1 MGTSSFYEKIETD
14 STASARQKK
23 QEGNYWDTFVNLDFD
38 YDKRNQRFQTS
49 DGFRSFYNMD
59 IPIISDRNTFINS
72 FDYKYYTE
80 LYEENISTFSVLL
93 KGANSITGDDIK
105 LSERLYV
112 PSNRLRGFERG
123 KVGPKD
129 GNDFIGGNYLTTMNF
144 TILCSNFRKFTK
156 C

>member
-1 MGTSSFYEKIETD
+1 
-14 STASARQKK
+14 
-23 QEGNYWDTFVNLDFD
+23 
-38 YDKRNQRFQTS
+38 
-49 DGFRSFYNMD
+49 MD

-72 FDYKYYTE
+72 YDYKYYTE
-80 LYEENISTFSVLL
+80 LYEDNISTFSVLL
-93 KGANSITGDDIK
+93 KGATSITGDDIK

-144 TILCSNFRKFTK
+144 TTTLPQILENSQNVDFLLFLDAANVWGVDYDSSFKMMK
-156 C
+156 IQAKWV